1 MSREMLEMV
10 DVLAREKNV
19 EKSAVFGV
27 LEIALASAVK
37 KAQFPGEDA
46 DVLVHVDPNTGDWT
60 AVRRWVIVSD
70 DMGLQQPDREEM
82 FSDIHDDYPELQ
94 VGDYIEKPIENINT
108 SGRRFAQDAKQVI
121 LQRLRDA
128 EREQILN
135 EFLSRQE
142 KVVSGQ
148 VKRADKEGAVI
159 EIGRLEARLP
169 KSEMIPRENLR
180 NSDRVRAY
188 VLRVDE
194 TNKGKQVILS
204 RACNEFLMKLF
215 ELEVPEIEEGTVEI
229 KAAARDPGSRAKIAV
244 ISHDKRV
251 EPVGTCIGIRGSRV
265 TAVTNELAGERID
278 VVRWDENPVQYIVEA
293 LKPAKVS
300 KVVAD
305 EESRSM
311 DVTVDEENL
320 AIAIGR
326 GGQNVRLASELTGWQ
341 INIMTAEEANKKQ
354 EEEDQA
360 ACSEFMTELSMSQDD
375 AMALVQDGIYSLEE
389 LAYVPEQEIVELGIF
404 DEQTVAD
411 LRERARHVLLA
422 RALKREENL
431 RQADASLMGL
441 EDMDNDLAS
450 RLVSEGIKTAD
461 ELGDLD
467 TEELMQKAGISQQ
480 EAQRLIMAARWG
492 GLKAA
497 P

>member
-1 MSREMLEMV
+1 MSREMLDMV
-10 DVLAREKNV
+10 DVLANEKNV

-46 DVLVHVDPNTGDWT
+46 DVVVRVDPNTGDWT
-60 AVRRWVIVSD
+60 AVRRWVVVSD
-70 DMGLQQPDREEM
+70 EAGLQQPDREEM
-82 FSDIHDDYPELQ
+82 FSDIHDDYPELE
-94 VGDYIEKPIENINT
+94 VGDFIEKPIENINT

-135 EFLSRQE
+135 EFLARQE
-142 KVVSGQ
+142 DVVSGQ
-148 VKRADKEGAVI
+148 VKRTDKEGAVI

-180 NSDRVRAY
+180 NTDRVRAY

-204 RACNEFLMKLF
+204 RACNEFIKKLF

-244 ISHDKRV
+244 MSRDKRV

-305 EESRSM
+305 EEARSM

-354 EEEDQA
+354 EEEDRA
-360 ACSEFMTELSMSQDD
+360 ACEEFMTELGMSQED

-404 DEQTVAD
+404 DEATVAD
-411 LRERARHVLLA
+411 LRDRSRRVLLA

-431 RQADASLMGL
+431 RQADSSLLSL
-441 EDMDNDLAS
+441 EGMDNDLAS
-450 RLVSEGIKTAD
+450 RLVSEGVKTAD
-461 ELGDLD
+461 DLGDLD
-467 TEELMQKAGISQQ
+467 TDELVAKTGLSQ
-480 EAQRLIMAARWG
+480 EDAQRLIMAARATWTEQ
-492 GLKAA
+492 
-497 P
+497 

>member
-10 DVLAREKNV
+10 DVLANEKNV
-19 EKSAVFGV
+19 AKSAVFGV
-27 LEIALASAVK
+27 LETALASAVK

-46 DVLVHVDPNTGDWT
+46 DVIVSVNQTTGDWT
-60 AVRRWVIVSD
+60 ATRRWVVVSD
-70 DMGLQQPDREEM
+70 DAGLQQPDREEM
-82 FSDIHDDYPELQ
+82 YSDVVEDYPDIQ
-94 VGDYIEKPIENINT
+94 VGDFIEKPIENINT

-135 EFLSRQE
+135 EFLAREE
-142 KVVSGQ
+142 KIVSGQ
-148 VKRADKEGAVI
+148 VKRMDKEGALI

-169 KSEMIPRENLR
+169 RSEMIPRENLR
-180 NSDRVRAY
+180 GTDRVRAY

-194 TNKGKQVILS
+194 TPKGKQVILS
-204 RACNEFLMKLF
+204 RSCPQFLQKLF
-215 ELEVPEIEEGTVEI
+215 ELEVPEIEEGVVEI

-244 ISHDKRV
+244 FSRDKRI

-305 EESRSM
+305 EDAHSM

-326 GGQNVRLASELTGWQ
+326 AGQNVRLATELTGWQ
-341 INIMTAEEANKKQ
+341 INIMTAEEASKKQ
-354 EEEDQA
+354 EEEVGA
-360 ACSEFMTELSMSQDD
+360 ARDEFVQELDMDAEA
-375 AMALVQDGIYSLEE
+375 AMALIDAGIYTLEE
-389 LAYVPEQEIVELGIF
+389 LAYVPEQEIVDLGVFDQETVTELR
-404 DEQTVAD
+404 D
-411 LRERARHVLLA
+411 RARRALLS

-431 RQADASLMGL
+431 RQADSSLL
-441 EDMDNDLAS
+441 ELEGMDNDLAS
-450 RLVSEGIKTAD
+450 VLVTHGVKTAD
-461 ELGDLD
+461 DLADLD
-467 TEELMQKAGISQQ
+467 TEELQEMTSLDEERAKA
-480 EAQRLIMAARWG
+480 LIMAARANW
-492 GLKAA
+492 AE
-497 P
+497 

>member
-422 RALKREENL
+422 RALKREESL

-480 EAQRLIMAARWG
+480 EAQRLIMAARASWTQE
-492 GLKAA
+492 
-497 P
+497 

>member
-10 DVLAREKNV
+10 DVLANEKNV
-19 EKSAVFGV
+19 AKSAVFGV
-27 LEIALASAVK
+27 LETALASAVK

-46 DVLVHVDPNTGDWT
+46 DVVVSVNQATGDWT
-60 AVRRWVIVSD
+60 AVRRWLVVSD
-70 DMGLQQPDREEM
+70 EAGLQQPDREEM
-82 FSDIHDDYPELQ
+82 YSDVADDYPDIQ

-135 EFLSRQE
+135 EFLAREE
-142 KVVSGQ
+142 KIVSGQ
-148 VKRADKEGAVI
+148 VKRMDKEGALI

-169 KSEMIPRENLR
+169 RSEMIPRENLR
-180 NSDRVRAY
+180 GTDRVRAY

-194 TNKGKQVILS
+194 TPKGKQVILS
-204 RACNEFLMKLF
+204 RACPQFLQKLF
-215 ELEVPEIEEGTVEI
+215 ELEVPEIEEGVVEI

-244 ISHDKRV
+244 YSHDKRV

-305 EESRSM
+305 EDAHSM

-326 GGQNVRLASELTGWQ
+326 AGQNVRLATELTGWQ
-341 INIMTAEEANKKQ
+341 INIMTAEEATKKQ
-354 EEEDQA
+354 EEEVGA
-360 ACSEFMTELSMSQDD
+360 ARDEFVKELDMDEEA
-375 AMALVQDGIYSLEE
+375 AMALIDAGIYTLEE
-389 LAYVPEQEIVELGIF
+389 LAYVPEQEIIDLGVF
-404 DEQTVAD
+404 DEQTVTE
-411 LRERARHVLLA
+411 LRERARRALLS

-431 RQADASLMGL
+431 RQADSTLL
-441 EDMDNDLAS
+441 ELDGMDNDLAS
-450 RLVSEGIKTAD
+450 VLVDHGVKTAN
-461 ELGDLD
+461 ELADLD
-467 TEELMQKAGISQQ
+467 TEELQEMTSLDEERAKA
-480 EAQRLIMAARWG
+480 LIMAARARWTE
-492 GLKAA
+492 
-497 P
+497 

>member
-10 DVLAREKNV
+10 DVLANEKNV
-19 EKSAVFGV
+19 AKSAVFGV
-27 LEIALASAVK
+27 LETALASAVK

-46 DVLVHVDPNTGDWT
+46 DVVVSVNQATGDWT
-60 AVRRWVIVSD
+60 AVRRWIVVSD
-70 DMGLQQPDREEM
+70 EAGLQQPDREEM
-82 FSDIHDDYPELQ
+82 YSDVADDYPDIQ

-135 EFLSRQE
+135 EFLAREE
-142 KVVSGQ
+142 KIVSGQ
-148 VKRADKEGAVI
+148 VKRMDKEGALI

-169 KSEMIPRENLR
+169 RSEMIPRENLR
-180 NSDRVRAY
+180 GTDRVRAY

-194 TNKGKQVILS
+194 TPKGKQVILS
-204 RACNEFLMKLF
+204 RACPQFLQKLF
-215 ELEVPEIEEGTVEI
+215 ELEVPEIEEGVVEI

-244 ISHDKRV
+244 YSHDKRV

-305 EESRSM
+305 EDAHSM

-326 GGQNVRLASELTGWQ
+326 AGQNVRLATELTGWQ
-341 INIMTAEEANKKQ
+341 INIMTAEEATKKQ
-354 EEEDQA
+354 EEEVGA
-360 ACSEFMTELSMSQDD
+360 ARDEFVKELDMDEEA
-375 AMALVQDGIYSLEE
+375 AMALIDAGIYTLEE
-389 LAYVPEQEIVELGIF
+389 LAYVPEQEIIDLGVF
-404 DEQTVAD
+404 DEQTVTE
-411 LRERARHVLLA
+411 LRERARRALLS

-431 RQADASLMGL
+431 RQADSTLL
-441 EDMDNDLAS
+441 ELDGMDNDLAS
-450 RLVSEGIKTAD
+450 VLVDHGVKTAD
-461 ELGDLD
+461 ELADLD
-467 TEELMQKAGISQQ
+467 TEELLEMTSLDEERAKA
-480 EAQRLIMAARWG
+480 LIMAARARWTE
-492 GLKAA
+492 
-497 P
+497 